1 VQAGG
6 RGKRKIKGTPN
17 ENFQKKKKNLQKNNL
32 TKKFER
38 NFEYIF
44 ET

>member
-32 TKKFER
+32 TKKFEKR
-38 NFEYIF
+38 RQKIC
-44 ET
+44 